1 MLATRILLL
10 VGLTLGLESE
20 ASEALDSSYQYQYII
35 NPGDV
40 LSVEVW
46 DEAEISKE
54 QVLVRP
60 DGRIGLPIVG
70 EVVVA
75 GKTIKDAEADIGKRL
90 ASYMLD
96 KPNVTV
102 STAALNGNTV
112 YVLGKVARPGQF
124 IIYGRMDVMQALA
137 LAGGTTTFADL
148 NSIKILRR
156 DNSGAQKAIKFNYAR
171 IEKGKDLEKNM
182 YVKSG
187 DVVVVP

>member
-1 MLATRILLL
+1 MFTTRVLLF
-10 VGLTLGLESE
+10 VGLALSLQIE
-20 ASEALDSSYQYQYII
+20 ASEALDSPYQYII

-40 LSVEVW
+40 ISVKVW

-54 QVLVRP
+54 QLLVRP

-75 GKTIKDAEADIGKRL
+75 GKTIKDAEVAIEKRL
-90 ASYMLD
+90 SSYMLD
-96 KPNVTV
+96 KPSVTV
-102 STAALNGNTV
+102 STEALNGNSV

-156 DNSGAQKAIKFNYAR
+156 DKSGTQQAISFNYAR
-171 IEKGKDLEKNM
+171 IEKGKDLEKNL
-182 YVKSG
+182 YIESG